1 MAPIDEKTSLP
12 NMSSPYARK
21 ANECTSKKKQLS
33 SSWSIRG
40 RRRPKVIWAE
50 IMKEVIITR
59 SGKSI
64 TALG

>member
-1 MAPIDEKTSLP
+1 MAW
-12 NMSSPYARK
+12 PYARK

-33 SSWSIRG
+33 SSWGIKG

-59 SGKSI
+59 S
-64 TALG
+64 